1 MGKQEKILYYTIV
14 MEINQTEKILKALA
28 NRRRLK
34 IVKYLYQNKKATVT
48 ELAGHL
54 KLSFKSTS
62 KHLGVLRGAN
72 IIDSEQISLAKYYYL
87 TTPTA
92 LFVKN
97 ILLAII

>member
-1 MGKQEKILYYTIV
+1 
-14 MEINQTEKILKALA
+14 MEINQAEKILKALA

-62 KHLGVLRGAN
+62 KHLSVLKAAN
-72 IIDSEQISLAKYYYL
+72 IIDSEQVSLTKHYYFAV
-87 TTPTA
+87 PIVP
-92 LFVKN
+92 FVKN
-97 ILLAII
+97 ILLAIV